1 MINEGPSTVSHRKAD
16 EFIMG
21 DYLASVIQ
29 KFKKAMNHWRFMVLL
44 GLIFS
49 AGAGIYAIV
58 IPTRYV
64 AKVNF
69 VIEESKQNAGGLFSA
84 LAGQIGMDLSAVSGS
99 TGLLAG
105 DNVLQLLKSPTL
117 LKKVL
122 LSPHPTDSARS
133 LAWYY
138 AQQYGL
144 FDKIRPS
151 STKKSELFPIHSM
164 AGQLGRQQD
173 SLLSLLTKQIIEDE
187 LAVFKPDRKL
197 SIFSL
202 ELSTRNELLSQLI
215 AMRLIHEAADLYID
229 TKTRRLRIN
238 ADRLQSKSDSIA
250 KLLNRQTY
258 STTAANLFNANT
270 GMSTTFANL
279 DITAREK
286 SMLGVLYAD
295 LNKSLEITRTA
306 LIQETPTI
314 EIIDRPIFPLLI
326 KSIKWYRAILAGFFS
341 GVLFFYFLYFVN
353 LYPRRRI

>member
-1 MINEGPSTVSHRKAD
+1 MINEGPSTVSHHLAD
-16 EFIMG
+16 EFVMG
-21 DYLASVIQ
+21 EYLASVIQ
-29 KFKKAMNHWRFMVLL
+29 KFKTAMNHWRFMVLL

-69 VIEESKQNAGGLFSA
+69 VIEENKQNAGGLFSA
-84 LAGQIGMDLSAVSGS
+84 LAGQIGMDISAVSGGA
-99 TGLLAG
+99 GLLAG

-122 LSPHPTDSARS
+122 LSTHPTDSART

-144 FDKIRPS
+144 FDKIRTLL
-151 STKKSELFPIHSM
+151 TKKSEIFPIHSI
-164 AGQLGRQQD
+164 AGQLGRYQD
-173 SLLSLLTKQIIEDE
+173 SLLSQLAKQIIEDE
-187 LAVFKPDRKL
+187 LAVYKPDRKL

-215 AMRLIHEAADLYID
+215 AMRLIHEAAELYID

-238 ADRLQSKSDSIA
+238 ADRLQNKTDSIA

-258 STTAANLFNANT
+258 TTAAANLINANP

-279 DITAREK
+279 DISAREK
-286 SMLGVLYAD
+286 SVLGVLYAD

-314 EIIDRPIFPLLI
+314 EIIDRPTFPLYT
-326 KSIKWYRAILAGFFS
+326 KSIKWYTAIIAGFFT
-341 GVLFFYFLYFVN
+341 GVVFFYLLYFLN